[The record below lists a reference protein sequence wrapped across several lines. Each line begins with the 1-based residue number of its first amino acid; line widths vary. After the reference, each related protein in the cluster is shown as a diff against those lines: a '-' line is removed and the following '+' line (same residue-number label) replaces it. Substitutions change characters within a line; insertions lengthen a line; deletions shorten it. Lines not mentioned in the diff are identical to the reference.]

1 MLGALQ
7 QSSATGAAI
16 EIPLVLGSEDFG
28 AYTASAPGFFWF
40 LNAPP
45 QDDKAGAPNHSP
57 LFMIG
62 EKHMKTGVKALVN
75 VALAYLQGGRWTPQ

>member
-1 MLGALQ
+1 M
-7 QSSATGAAI
+7 T
-16 EIPLVLGSEDFG
+16 P
-28 AYTASAPGFFWF
+28 YTKAAPGFFWF

-75 VALAYLQGGRWTPQ
+75 VALGYLRGPTK